1 MTSAQRAQQQDLTKK
16 QEIKN
21 YFHKNQHK
29 PITLTDL
36 SNEFKVANLV
46 SILNEMIS
54 NGDIIQ
60 VRDYFRLPYKEGED
74 LGVPEEEF
82 NEIQKGAKKT
92 KTIRKTKKAL
102 RLEPR
107 VIKQINIC
115 GKKKN
120 FNKDKK
126 KR

>member
-1 MTSAQRAQQQDLTKK
+1 
-16 QEIKN
+16 
-21 YFHKNQHK
+21 
-29 PITLTDL
+29 
-36 SNEFKVANLV
+36 
-46 SILNEMIS
+46 MIS

-60 VRDYFRLPYKEGED
+60 VRDYFKLPYKEGEES
-74 LGVPEEEF
+74 GVPQEEF

-92 KTIRKTKKAL
+92 KTIRKTKTAL